1 MSNFELQK
9 DMDISQKENYTG
21 KFGDKRLDKRAN
33 QLSALL
39 YFSRTSSIHEMAYNE
54 AEQKGAYR
62 FLSNDKVEEQELINT
77 AIEKSSYLC
86 IDKDLLVFQD
96 TSEINLENHR
106 NRLKP
111 GSGIGLTGNN
121 KNLGFFVHGSL
132 VLDASSET
140 LLGYSN
146 IQLWHRE
153 EDKLDKRARDYPSL
167 PIEEKES
174 YKWIRA
180 CKESKE
186 HLSQARSITFIEDRE
201 GDIYQQFVCIPDERT
216 HLIIR
221 CRDNRRLSE
230 GIKLFDKLSQQQAAG
245 KYEIAIVKDIR
256 KGVESRKAAVE
267 VRYCEAAIS
276 RPGTLRNTSLPPF
289 VTLNAIEVKE
299 VNAPAGSNPVCWR
312 LFTTHPVAS
321 YEQAISVVNKYRLRW
336 YIEQLFRLLKKKGF
350 QIESSQLETG
360 WAIRKL
366 TVMLLTAA
374 LRVMQL
380 LLCYKK
386 DESQPIEHVFNVKE
400 IECLKAINTTLQG
413 ETEKSKN
420 SNHPHK
426 LAWATWIIA
435 RLGGWKNYNSK
446 RPPGPIIL
454 KKGLDRFD
462 NMYQGWKLAQSG

>member
-1 MSNFELQK
+1 
-9 DMDISQKENYTG
+9 MDISQKENYKG
-21 KFGDKRLDKRAN
+21 KFEDNRLDKRAN
-33 QLSALL
+33 QLSAML

-62 FLSNDKVEEQELINT
+62 FLANEKVDEDKLIET

-86 IDKDLLVFQD
+86 IDKDILVLQD
-96 TSEINLENHR
+96 TSEINLDNHR

-121 KNLGFFVHGSL
+121 KDLGFFLHGSL
-132 VLDASSET
+132 VLDAQTET

-146 IQLWHRE
+146 IQVWHRE
-153 EDKLDKRARDYPSL
+153 EDKLDKLERNYAKL

-180 CKESKE
+180 SNESKQ
-186 HLSQARSITFIEDRE
+186 HLSQAKSITFIEDRE
-201 GDIYQQFVCIPDERT
+201 GDIYQQFATVPDERT

-221 CRDNRRLSE
+221 SRDNRRLSD
-230 GIKLFDKLSQQQAAG
+230 GSKLFDKLSHQKAVGQY
-245 KYEIAIVKDIR
+245 KIAIVKDIR
-256 KGVESRKAAVE
+256 KGVESRTATVE
-267 VRYCEAAIS
+267 VRYCQVAIS
-276 RPGTLRNTSLPPF
+276 RPLALNKTGLPQS
-289 VTLNAIEVKE
+289 VMLHAVEVWE
-299 VNAPAGSNPVCWR
+299 VNAPPDSNPVCWR
-312 LFTTHPVAS
+312 LLTTHPIFS
-321 YEQAISVVNKYRLRW
+321 YEQAVSIVNKYRLRW

-350 QIESSQLETG
+350 QIESSELETG

-366 TVMLLTAA
+366 TVMILSAA

-380 LLCYKK
+380 LMSYKK
-386 DESQPIEHVFNVKE
+386 EDSQPIEQVFSTKE
-400 IECLKAINTTLQG
+400 IECLKVVNETLQG
-413 ETEKSKN
+413 ETVKSKN
-420 SNHPHK
+420 ANNPEI

-454 KKGLDRFD
+454 KKGSDRFS
-462 NMYQGWKLAQSG
+462 NIYQGWKLAQSG

>member
-1 MSNFELQK
+1 
-9 DMDISQKENYTG
+9 MDISQKENYTG
-21 KFGDKRLDKRAN
+21 KFGNKRLDKRAN

-62 FLSNDKVEEQELINT
+62 FLSNEKVEEKELITT

-86 IDKDLLVFQD
+86 IDKDLLVFED
-96 TSEINLENHR
+96 TSEINLNNHR

-111 GSGIGLTGNN
+111 GTGVGLTGNN
-121 KNLGFFVHGSL
+121 KDLGFFLHGSL

-153 EDKLDKRARDYPSL
+153 EDKLDKSARNYANL

-180 CKESKE
+180 CNESKQ

-201 GDIYQQFVCIPDERT
+201 GDIYQQYATVPDERT
-216 HLIIR
+216 NLIIR
-221 CRDNRRLSE
+221 SRDNRRLSD
-230 GIKLFDKLSQQQAAG
+230 GSKLFDKLSQQKVAG
-245 KYEIAIVKDIR
+245 QYEIAIIKDIR
-256 KGVESRKAAVE
+256 KGVESRVATVE
-267 VRYCEAAIS
+267 VKYCQVAIS
-276 RPGTLRNTSLPPF
+276 RPRLLSKTDLPVS
-289 VTLNAIEVKE
+289 VTLNAIEVRE
-299 VNAPAGSNPVCWR
+299 VNAPSGSNPVCWR
-312 LFTTHPVAS
+312 LFTTHPIAT
-321 YEQAISVVNKYRLRW
+321 YEQAVSIVNKYRLRW

-350 QIESSQLETG
+350 QIEASELETG

-366 TVMLLTAA
+366 TIMLLTAA

-380 LLCYKK
+380 LLSYKK
-386 DESQPIEHVFNVKE
+386 EDSQPIEQVFSRTE
-400 IECLKAINTTLQG
+400 IDCLKAVNETLQG
-413 ETEKSKN
+413 DTEKSKN
-420 SNHPHK
+420 INNPDR

-462 NMYQGWKLAQSG
+462 NIYQGWKLAHSG